1 MPDELKY
8 SLHKLF
14 VMHGRMCPRCRVPP
28 RVGPK
33 GYSCPIEAL
42 VVRRRNKN
50 VGEGGKGKEKGRGKR
65 KVKVKEEEKDVESSE
80 DDLLSGVNEESTA

>member
-28 RVGPK
+28 RMAPE
-33 GYSCPIEAL
+33 GYRCPIEAL
-42 VVRRRNKN
+42 VVRRRKK
-50 VGEGGKGKEKGRGKR
+50 GGKGTE
-65 KVKVKEEEKDVESSE
+65 KVKKNKKEEEEEGAESSE
-80 DDLLSGVNEESTA
+80 ADELLSDVDEDPAL

>member
-28 RVGPK
+28 RVAPE

-42 VVRRRNKN
+42 VVRRRRNKSG
-50 VGEGGKGKEKGRGKR
+50 VGGKGKGKR
-65 KVKVKEEEKDVESSE
+65 KGKKEEEEEEEEVERSE
-80 DDLLSGVNEESTA
+80 EDLFSGVDEDSAA

>member
-28 RVGPK
+28 RVAPE

-50 VGEGGKGKEKGRGKR
+50 VGGGKGKGKGKR
-65 KVKVKEEEKDVESSE
+65 KVKVKKEEEEEVESSE
-80 DDLLSGVNEESTA
+80 EDLLSGVDEDSAA